1 MSSGTVHA
9 GVRMAHLLLSQEAV
23 QKDPD
28 QNIRVIQSMMLRT
41 SSGGAVAATSFQDAH
56 LEYVLTTHSPC
67 LHNRYRL
74 LREKLIR
81 FCKALFSRGFQVQI
95 AVSTHSA
102 SESKWNLCLPARDS
116 TRRDR

>member
-23 QKDPD
+23 QKDPGPD

-56 LEYVLTTHSPC
+56 LEHVLTTHSPC

-81 FCKALFSRGFQVQI
+81 YFAKHSFLVDSRCK
-95 AVSTHSA
+95 
-102 SESKWNLCLPARDS
+102 
-116 TRRDR
+116 

>member
-41 SSGGAVAATSFQDAH
+41 SSGGAVAATSFPRCASGTCLD
-56 LEYVLTTHSPC
+56 HS
-67 LHNRYRL
+67 
-74 LREKLIR
+74 
-81 FCKALFSRGFQVQI
+81 FTM
-95 AVSTHSA
+95 STQ
-102 SESKWNLCLPARDS
+102 
-116 TRRDR
+116 